1 MFVYFHFL
9 SRHFEGLYRQKLYK
23 TKVAGQFQIWK
34 DQGLVCF
41 WSLSASLSRRFYKIK
56 VVVDVPY
63 SAWPQGQG
71 IGPQGP
77 GGPMSGYPSMLE

>member
-1 MFVYFHFL
+1 MHFGG
-9 SRHFEGLYRQKLYK
+9 HYH
-23 TKVAGQFQIWK
+23 TKVTGRPQISEVGQLTGPQIKIWI
-34 DQGLVCF
+34 DLGPVCF